1 LAPVF
6 DSAPSASKASQL
18 ADFRKLEKKSGSSY
32 SQGSHVMSRT
42 SLTRFAWLSI
52 GAAVVTIALKSGA
65 YSLTGSLGLL
75 SDALESFVNL
85 IGAVMLLAM
94 LTVAA
99 RPADEDHS
107 YGHSK
112 AEYFSSGVEGAL
124 ILITALSI
132 GAMAVHGL
140 IHPKQLDQIGLGLA
154 VSALG
159 SLINLGVA
167 FILLREG
174 RKTGSIALE
183 ADAHHLMADVWT
195 SVGVLVGVGAVA
207 ITGWQRLDPMVALA
221 VAANVFW
228 TGLGI
233 VRRSISGLM
242 DTALP
247 QSERELIQNVLRTYE
262 KDGLQFHAVRTREA
276 GARKFVSMHVLVP
289 GDWTVNRGH
298 RLLEQIERKIQ
309 KVLPHA
315 IMFTHLEPLDD
326 PASWQDESLES
337 QVQGEES
344 GSAE

>member
-1 LAPVF
+1 
-6 DSAPSASKASQL
+6 
-18 ADFRKLEKKSGSSY
+18 
-32 SQGSHVMSRT
+32 
-42 SLTRFAWLSI
+42 
-52 GAAVVTIALKSGA
+52 VTIALKSGA
-65 YSLTGSLGLL
+65 YFITGSVGLF

-85 IGAVMLLAM
+85 IGALMLLAM

-124 ILITALSI
+124 ILITALGI
-132 GAMAVHGL
+132 VALAVHGL
-140 IHPKQLDQIGLGLA
+140 IHPRQLDQIGLGLA
-154 VSALG
+154 GSTLG

-167 FILLREG
+167 FILLRAG
-174 RKTGSIALE
+174 RKAGSIALE

-195 SVGVLVGVGAVA
+195 SAGVLVGVGAVA
-207 ITGWQRLDPMVALA
+207 ITGWQRLDPTVALA

-289 GDWTVNRGH
+289 GNWTVNRGH
-298 RLLEQIERKIQ
+298 RQLEQIERKIK

-326 PASWQDESLES
+326 PASWQDESLDS
-337 QVQGEES
+337 QIQGEES